1 MLTILRNRNRRGST
15 SIGWITAALLAAAAL
30 FWLVLS
36 LTPPPVSAAGEEIR
50 VLSDRLEVRFP
61 NDVLFSLEVE
71 GEQDIVEIRLFYRV
85 APSGI
90 WTYTYP
96 DLDPSQSV
104 EPSFNLDVSG
114 SSYLPPGT
122 EVEYYYSIRN
132 SQGEIVETSREKFL
146 YVDGRFRWQ
155 VTQAGSLSI
164 YWHDLSGTRVKNVA
178 RQVER
183 SLEEIEELLAVTPA
197 GPLRGV
203 IYNSRSEAN
212 DAFPHQ
218 SDTITQEQIFQG
230 FAFPENKVFVG
241 IGLQPNLI
249 VHEAAHLLMGEAASS
264 PKARIPAWVNEGFA
278 TYIEPGV
285 TGYEQGFSRGSTVS
299 RMPLRRMYAVPGTR
313 EDIRYFYLKAR
324 SVVGYLLE
332 THGETKFREFIGHLN
347 DGQSSAKSLSAMYE
361 FDLDQLDQRWSS
373 ALSQDSHGD
382 TGGGGGGSAPSFA
395 YLDSLLIGILALLA
409 LGAMVAGFLVR
420 RVAKKAGE
428 SSEADGLTEEEW
440 EGRP

>member
-1 MLTILRNRNRRGST
+1 M
-15 SIGWITAALLAAAAL
+15 TATLLALALLA
-30 FWLVLS
+30 FVLN
-36 LTPPPVSAAGEEIR
+36 PAPPVSAAGDDIR
-50 VLSDRLEVRFP
+50 VLSERMEVRFP
-61 NDVLFSLEVE
+61 DDVLFSLEVE
-71 GEQDIVEIRLFYRV
+71 GEDEIVEIRLFYRV

-96 DLDPSQSV
+96 EVDPSKRV
-104 EPSFNLDVSG
+104 ETSFNLDVSG
-114 SSYLPPGT
+114 FSYLPPGT

-132 SQGEIVETSREKFL
+132 SQGEVVETSREKFL

-155 VTQAGSLSI
+155 VIEAGPLSI
-164 YWHDLSGTRVKNVA
+164 YWHNLSQTRVENVA
-178 RQVER
+178 RQVES
-183 SLEEIEELLAVTPA
+183 SLAEIEELLDVKSE
-197 GPLRGV
+197 GPLRGI
-203 IYNSRSEAN
+203 IYNSRSEAS

-241 IGLQPNLI
+241 IGFQPNLI
-249 VHEAAHLLMGEAASS
+249 VHEAAHLLMEEAASA
-264 PKARIPAWVNEGFA
+264 PTARIPAWVNEGFA
-278 TYIEPGV
+278 SYIEPGV
-285 TGYEQGFSRGSTVS
+285 RDYRQGFSRGATVS

-313 EDIRYFYLKAR
+313 DHIRYFYRKAR

-332 THGETKFREFIGHLN
+332 TRGDGKFREFIGRLN
-347 DGQSSAKSLSAMYE
+347 EGQRSAQALNTVYE

-382 TGGGGGGSAPSFA
+382 TSGGGSLPSFA

-409 LGAMVAGFLVR
+409 LGAMTAGFLVR
-420 RVAKKAGE
+420 RVLRKAGE
-428 SSEADGLTEEEW
+428 PAEMDGLTEEEW